1 MLEKEVVFFDP
12 WSAIVQ
18 TIFSC
23 KSLDLAKA
31 QYQSGFFWP
40 GNLMLFVAE
49 RAGELSCVVL
59 ELMNSFIF
67 VFFVFEI
74 GFNLQRVKKGH
85 REKHYLT
92 VPASYSRCHPSKR
105 LPVKAAAGSSIA
117 RIWKSFRFIVIIS
130 TERSRWLQMT
140 LWRQKKINLFL
151 SFSNKRR
158 GLGCNWPKKKVFFR
172 VYFQNQK
179 CKKNVH

>member
-1 MLEKEVVFFDP
+1 
-12 WSAIVQ
+12 
-18 TIFSC
+18 
-23 KSLDLAKA
+23 
-31 QYQSGFFWP
+31 
-40 GNLMLFVAE
+40 MLFVAE

-105 LPVKAAAGSSIA
+105 LPVKAAASQHCQDMKELPVHCHNLDGEVEMTA
-117 RIWKSFRFIVIIS
+117 NDTMEAEKNESFFGI
-130 TERSRWLQMT
+130 
-140 LWRQKKINLFL
+140 
-151 SFSNKRR
+151 
-158 GLGCNWPKKKVFFR
+158 
-172 VYFQNQK
+172 FQ
-179 CKKNVH
+179 

>member
-140 LWRQKKINLFL
+140 LWRQNILI
-151 SFSNKRR
+151 
-158 GLGCNWPKKKVFFR
+158 FFGIFR
-172 VYFQNQK
+172 
-179 CKKNVH
+179 

>member
-31 QYQSGFFWP
+31 EYQSGFFWP

-49 RAGELSCVVL
+49 RAGELSFVVL
-59 ELMNSFIF
+59 ESMNSFI
-67 VFFVFEI
+67 FVFEI
-74 GFNLQRVKKGH
+74 GFNLQKGKKVTEKSIAVWPCQPPIADVTH
-85 REKHYLT
+85 RSDCQWKLQ
-92 VPASYSRCHPSKR
+92 PA
-105 LPVKAAAGSSIA
+105 SIA

-140 LWRQKKINLFL
+140 LWRQNILI
-151 SFSNKRR
+151 
-158 GLGCNWPKKKVFFR
+158 FFGIFR
-172 VYFQNQK
+172 
-179 CKKNVH
+179 

>member
-49 RAGELSCVVL
+49 RAGELSFVVL
-59 ELMNSFIF
+59 ESMNSFI
-67 VFFVFEI
+67 FVFEI

-105 LPVKAAAGSSIA
+105 LPVKAVASQHCQDMKELPVHCHNLDGE
-117 RIWKSFRFIVIIS
+117 V
-130 TERSRWLQMT
+130 EMT
-140 LWRQKKINLFL
+140 ADDTMEAEKINLFL

-158 GLGCNWPKKKVFFR
+158 GLDCNWPKKKVFFSL
-172 VYFQNQK
+172 YFQNQK

>member
-31 QYQSGFFWP
+31 EYQSGFFWP

-49 RAGELSCVVL
+49 RAGELSFVVL
-59 ELMNSFIF
+59 ESMNSFI
-67 VFFVFEI
+67 FVFEI
-74 GFNLQRVKKGH
+74 GFNLQKGKKVT
-85 REKHYLT
+85 EKSLVWPSQPPVADITHQSDCQWKLQ
-92 VPASYSRCHPSKR
+92 PA
-105 LPVKAAAGSSIA
+105 SIA

-140 LWRQKKINLFL
+140 LWRQNILI
-151 SFSNKRR
+151 
-158 GLGCNWPKKKVFFR
+158 FFGIFR
-172 VYFQNQK
+172 
-179 CKKNVH
+179 

>member
-12 WSAIVQ
+12 WSAIVH

-31 QYQSGFFWP
+31 QYQSGFFGP

-49 RAGELSCVVL
+49 RAGELSFVVL

-74 GFNLQRVKKGH
+74 GFNLQKGKKGH
-85 REKHYLT
+85 REKHCLT

-105 LPVKAAAGSSIA
+105 LPVKAAASQHCQDMKELPVHCHNLDGE
-117 RIWKSFRFIVIIS
+117 V
-130 TERSRWLQMT
+130 EMT
-140 LWRQKKINLFL
+140 ADDTMEAEKLIFFCHFPIKGGGLTAIDP
-151 SFSNKRR
+151 KR
-158 GLGCNWPKKKVFFR
+158 KFF
-172 VYFQNQK
+172 
-179 CKKNVH
+179 

>member
-31 QYQSGFFWP
+31 EYQSGFFWP

-49 RAGELSCVVL
+49 RAGELSFVVL
-59 ELMNSFIF
+59 ESMNSFI
-67 VFFVFEI
+67 FVFEI
-74 GFNLQRVKKGH
+74 GFNLQRVKKVH

-140 LWRQKKINLFL
+140 LWRQNILI
-151 SFSNKRR
+151 
-158 GLGCNWPKKKVFFR
+158 FFGIFR
-172 VYFQNQK
+172 
-179 CKKNVH
+179 

>member
-1 MLEKEVVFFDP
+1 MLEKEVLFFDP

-31 QYQSGFFWP
+31 EYQSGFFWP

-49 RAGELSCVVL
+49 REGELSFVVL

-67 VFFVFEI
+67 VFEI
-74 GFNLQRVKKGH
+74 GFNLQKGKKGH
-85 REKHYLT
+85 REKHCLT

-117 RIWKSFRFIVIIS
+117 SIWKSFRFIVIIS
-130 TERSRWLQMT
+130 TERLRWLQMILCKT
-140 LWRQKKINLFL
+140 WFFKAFPVKG
-151 SFSNKRR
+151 R
-158 GLGCNWPKKKVFFR
+158 GTWLQLTPKKVIFSL
-172 VYFQNQK
+172 YF
-179 CKKNVH
+179 